1 MLTPKETK
9 ILNKASKIIFNTPAN
24 KLDIQ
29 TRLWMV
35 DYMEVMEWVAD
46 NNVVSEDGYLTTQD
60 SNYKAKIM
68 TREELVHY
76 YYKNIKFE

>member
-1 MLTPKETK
+1 MLIPKQK
-9 ILNKASKIIFNTPAN
+9 ILNKASKVIFNKPAHELN
-24 KLDIQ
+24 IH

-35 DYMEVMEWVAD
+35 DYIEVMEWVAN
-46 NNVVSEDGYLTTQD
+46 NNVVSMDGYLTTQD

-76 YYKNIKFE
+76 